1 MAANQQIEPAATA
14 DVAVAAFRVG
24 LAARGGFAT
33 AVHQRII
40 VDIMYER
47 STEALGVREIIDA
60 TAANYPGLRLA
71 VPQVRRA
78 LQHLVAERGV
88 EEVRAGNRER
98 LYRLTPEGRREWQE
112 ARREGLELEARV
124 KAEYMDEVG
133 VDDPADGDRR
143 WSALLAELDGRFQR
157 DAYRIARAFT
167 DVRPREDFFGTAD
180 DEPGTDLARFLESA
194 RGDRMQFLRRVLHA
208 ALAYHLF
215 RASPEAD
222 QAVLQHL
229 RDRAFYLDT
238 TVLYALVAEEGEMA
252 ALADDLVRLSSE
264 LGCRLR
270 VTRETMR
277 EFQNSIAHH
286 RRLLELH
293 GVQNAELAAHI
304 LNERGSEL
312 SDFRRGYYRA
322 LQRTPD
328 LTPEQYALRYE
339 LLEERLNEWGITT
352 PETLPTRPVQGP
364 DGRWIQIE
372 GWEEYT
378 DALDSHLAENPRIG
392 GAEMS
397 DGARHELAR
406 HDALHIAWVQ
416 QQRERVGVREPTRP
430 SQVRVWF
437 LTRDRTVCSWDARY
451 VAEHGPGRIPRAIGL
466 EEWVASVV
474 VFVPALS
481 NSEAVD
487 ALALRLLALRSPVMR
502 TADEPSAADMEEIA
516 RIANGFGLNPDET
529 ARLTTDRVLND
540 QLEHTAGARARE
552 RVIESAAVAM
562 RNDQLAR
569 AHEEK
574 LALQGERTV
583 LRTGKQEAESRAAT
597 LEKRLLGVEARLAE
611 VEAAPPPP
619 PDPKLVAD
627 AAFGR
632 RIQEKAPRALI
643 LALFLTALAVA
654 VAAFIPELWSDAGWF
669 RRLVYGIGVGSA
681 VVAATLWGLGEY
693 TRAKWVGVIVTA
705 TAGAF
710 LTIAQVWQLGPQ
722 SESAKVPS
730 KEAPSA
736 TKSIEPA
743 EPLGRSREQGGN
755 AP

>member
-1 MAANQQIEPAATA
+1 MGPAAA
-14 DVAVAAFRVG
+14 PDVPVAAFRVG
-24 LAARGGFAT
+24 LAARGGFAA

-60 TAANYPGLRLA
+60 TAARYPGLRLA

-78 LQHLVAERGV
+78 LHHLIAERGV

-124 KAEYMDEVG
+124 KAEYMAELG
-133 VDDPADGDRR
+133 VDAPSDMDRR
-143 WSALLAELDGRFQR
+143 WTALLAELDGRFQR

-167 DVRPREDFFGTAD
+167 DARPKDDFFGTAD
-180 DEPGTDLARFLESA
+180 DEPGSDLARFLESA

-215 RASPEAD
+215 RATPEAD
-222 QAVLQHL
+222 EAILKHL
-229 RDRAFYLDT
+229 RDRTFYLDT

-293 GVQNAELAAHI
+293 GVQDAKLAEHI
-304 LNERGSEL
+304 LHERGSEL

-339 LLEERLNEWGITT
+339 LFEERLSEWGITI

-364 DGRWIQIE
+364 DGRWMQIE
-372 GWEEYT
+372 GWDEYT
-378 DALDSHLAENPRIG
+378 DALDRHLAENPRIG

-397 DGARHELAR
+397 DAARYELAR

-416 QQRERVGVREPTRP
+416 HQRERGGIREPTRP

-451 VAEHGPGRIPRAIGL
+451 VAEHGPGRIPRSIGL
-466 EEWVASVV
+466 EEWVAGVV

-502 TADEPSAADMEEIA
+502 TTDEPSAADMEEIA
-516 RIANGFGLNPDET
+516 RIASGFGLNPDET

-562 RNDQLAR
+562 RNEQLAR

-574 LALQGERTV
+574 LILHGERTM
-583 LRTGKQEAESRAAT
+583 LRAGKQEAETRAAT
-597 LEKRLLGVEARLAE
+597 LERRLMGVEARLADM
-611 VEAAPPPP
+611 EAAPPPP
-619 PDPKLVAD
+619 PDPKLVAE
-627 AAFGR
+627 AEFGR
-632 RIQEKAPRALI
+632 RMQERAPRALI
-643 LALFLTALAVA
+643 LGVSLTVLAVA
-654 VAAFIPELWSDAGWF
+654 AAALIPELWSTAGWF

-681 VVAATLWGLGEY
+681 VVAATLWSLGEY
-693 TRAKWVGVIVTA
+693 TRAKWVGVAVTA
-705 TAGAF
+705 IAGAF
-710 LTIAQVWQLGPQ
+710 LTIAQIWQLGPKV
-722 SESAKVPS
+722 EPAKAPS
-730 KEAPSA
+730 KQAPA
-736 TKSIEPA
+736 PA
-743 EPLGRSREQGGN
+743 KAQDPAAQKN
-755 AP
+755 QAP